1 VELDVKADEVTV
13 KLGDIFGRMK
23 LDFIEPTPEQRSQ
36 RVLPAM
42 TITFSASPE
51 IEACAER
58 WRALVAKTK
67 VGGLLPITF
76 EVETFSPLDISIKAY
91 MRVPDRDGPYNSLE
105 QPQIRCRR
113 VVHGEPEASVLRAL
127 ARELY
132 LHELD
137 EWFLVDGVRLYDP
150 HRLDRFVNPAAL
162 LAMDGI

>member
-1 VELDVKADEVTV
+1 VELDVKAEEVTV

-51 IEACAER
+51 LEARAER
-58 WRALVAKTK
+58 WRALVTKTK
-67 VGGLLPITF
+67 VGGLFPITF
-76 EVETFSPLDISIKAY
+76 EVKVMHRSDIYIKAS
-91 MRVPDRDGPYNSLE
+91 MSVPDRDQAWLE
-105 QPQIRCRR
+105 NRTITVRNL
-113 VVHGEPEASVLRAL
+113 VIGEPEASVLRDL